1 MPVPCGLITRVC
13 LPWLF
18 SFSQLTKGAVD
29 LGVFRNP
36 RYPLGKPYLKEYWK
50 HVPISEPEEDV
61 DSRNTLYMLRNQIL
75 LSILYPHDPKLREM

>member
-1 MPVPCGLITRVC
+1 MKVRLPKFPCCLSPLTRC
-13 LPWLF
+13 CP
-18 SFSQLTKGAVD
+18 VD

-50 HVPISEPEEDV
+50 RVPISEPEEDV
-61 DSRNTLYMLRNQIL
+61 DSRNTLYMLRGQIM

>member
-1 MPVPCGLITRVC
+1 VY
-13 LPWLF
+13 
-18 SFSQLTKGAVD
+18 SAQLTLIIIVD

-50 HVPISEPEEDV
+50 HIPISEPEEDA

-75 LSILYPHDPKLREM
+75 LSTLYPHDKKLREM

>member
-1 MPVPCGLITRVC
+1 MRLSKFPFC
-13 LPWLF
+13 LNP
-18 SFSQLTKGAVD
+18 LTICCTVD

-50 HVPISEPEEDV
+50 RVPISEPEEDV
-61 DSRNTLYMLRNQIL
+61 DSRNTLYMLRGQIM